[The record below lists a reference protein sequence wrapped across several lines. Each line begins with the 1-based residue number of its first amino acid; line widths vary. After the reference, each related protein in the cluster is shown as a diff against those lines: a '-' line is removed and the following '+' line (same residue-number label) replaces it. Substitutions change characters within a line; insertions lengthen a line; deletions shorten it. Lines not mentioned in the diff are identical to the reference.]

1 MKGENGERAKATIL
15 FDSGRQKSYVIK
27 DLMNRLKLKLQKAKA
42 INLNNFGSE
51 SFRNVVLFDLE
62 AEGGDL
68 VSIPTLKNYVICTPI
83 LPRVN
88 VSKFS
93 QLQGFSLAD
102 SFDNSQVWKVGVL
115 IGLDY
120 YYKVISGNIIRGGSG
135 PVALE

>member
-102 SFDNSQVWKVGVL
+102 SCNQRCHVFPQLEVNFIPFS
-115 IGLDY
+115 I
-120 YYKVISGNIIRGGSG
+120 VIYVPIILS
-135 PVALE
+135 